1 MDIVVTGGTLTE
13 AEIEAYKEYVKRH
26 YPYQTV
32 TLLEIEV
39 DPDGVH
45 VNLKTHLRPQRFE
58 HIRRITGYLTGDM
71 GRWNNAKKA
80 EEGDRV
86 KHM

>member
-1 MDIVVTGGTLTE
+1 MDIVVTNGTLSE
-13 AEIEAYKEYVKRH
+13 AEIKAYKEYVKRH

-39 DPDGVH
+39 DGHH
-45 VNLKTHLRPQRFE
+45 VNLRTHLRPQRFE

-80 EEGDRV
+80 EERDRI
-86 KHM
+86 KHA